1 MRLLLDTSVF
11 LWYLSGDSRLAAG
24 VGEAIRSPDNEVW
37 LSVVS
42 FWEILVK
49 HQLGRLPLPEAPHSY
64 VSNRRARHGIESL
77 ALDEEALVH
86 LPKLPEIHRDPFDRM
101 LVCQAI
107 EHEMSLVTS
116 DDKLRAYPVKLFSSP

>member
-1 MRLLLDTSVF
+1 MRLLLDTSIF
-11 LWYLSGDSRLAAG
+11 LWYLSGDSRLAEG

-64 VSNRRARHGIESL
+64 IPKRRARHGIESL

-101 LVCQAI
+101 LVSQAI